1 MKDIKEQ
8 EASGLLSTLGINPPL
23 SKIPVVG
30 LLLPEMYLRQSGFTQ
45 SACDYWQ
52 GTKKAKR
59 TR

>member
-30 LLLPEMYLRQSGFTQ
+30 LLLPEMHLRQSGFTQ
-45 SACDYWQ
+45 SACDY
-52 GTKKAKR
+52 
-59 TR
+59 